1 MGKKL
6 DETLKF
12 LGSQYLTKVIDLE
25 PCIWRKISSNY
36 DIEIS
41 GLNNKSS
48 KFLVTVYV
56 WEISPTTQIVET
68 ISNITSKEMLKTI
81 LDSLLE
87 KYSN

>member
-12 LGSQYLTKVIDLE
+12 LGSQYSTKVIDLE
-25 PCIWRKISSNY
+25 LCIWRKISPNY

-41 GLNNKSS
+41 GLNNKSP
-48 KFLVTVYV
+48 KFLVIVYV